1 MCLQTSPS
9 LSRAALAYVA
19 IVAGAQFGAR
29 KTCDGDAGFAWIEG
43 ELKERRLLRRGVL
56 TFVVLA
62 PVQICALCQA
72 FLVGW
77 RDVS

>member
-1 MCLQTSPS
+1 M
-9 LSRAALAYVA
+9 
-19 IVAGAQFGAR
+19 
-29 KTCDGDAGFAWIEG
+29 WIEG

-77 RDVS
+77 RNVS